1 MITVVKAGGGRAIDV
16 RAVAADVAKLVAA
29 GQDVVL
35 VHGGAVDIER
45 LGADLGATTRT
56 LTTPDGAVR
65 RYTDDRAIEVV
76 TLALDGAVKPRW
88 LTALSAHGTRAIG
101 LTGLDGGALRARRT
115 PARRAVV
122 DGHEV
127 VVRDDHS
134 GRITSVD
141 VALLRTLLD
150 AGYVPVL
157 SPPAMAEDGRPVNV
171 NADRAAAAVAAALSA
186 SALVLLTDMPGVLR
200 DPPDDATVL
209 EVCELPRSGA
219 LPPWAGGGMAIK
231 LLAAREALAGGVPT
245 VVVGDGRAD
254 EPIRRSLGGSGT
266 RVTLAPAEATGGGAD
281 DEPDRRV
288 VGLLRDM
295 LTIPSPSGEEE
306 RLARFLVDRLTEL
319 GLTAARDGAGNLVA
333 TTGTGHGP
341 VVLLIGHMDTTPG
354 PNDVRE
360 DADRL
365 TGRGA
370 ADAKGP
376 LAAMIAA
383 AAARPRFPG
392 TIIVAGAVEEETPGS
407 RGACHLAA
415 TLDRPDA
422 VIVGEP
428 GRWSNVIIGYKGKLD
443 LVYRVER
450 PATHPT
456 NPAQKATEAAMDFWH
471 AAVAAAGPRLDH
483 SAFDV
488 PGLTLCEMTGDIAG
502 ATLRLSYRTPVG
514 FDDAELLRRLR
525 EAAGDGRI
533 EVENSVRA
541 VRSGRANPVVRA
553 LLGAIR
559 AEGGRPRTVLKT
571 ATSDMNTLAEVWDCP
586 MATYGPGDNR
596 LGHADDEYIEIED
609 LLHGVRVLGAALD
622 DIGATWKEGI

>member
-1 MITVVKAGGGRAIDV
+1 MITVVKSGGGRAIDV
-16 RAVAADVAKLVAA
+16 RAVAADVAKMVAA
-29 GQDVVL
+29 GQEIVL
-35 VHGGAVDIER
+35 VHGGAADIER
-45 LGADLGATTRT
+45 LGTGLGATTRT
-56 LTTPDGAVR
+56 LTTPDGTVR

-88 LTALSAHGTRAIG
+88 LTALSGHGIRAIG
-101 LTGLDGGALRARRT
+101 LTGLDGGCVRARRT

-122 DGHEV
+122 DGREV

-134 GRITSVD
+134 GRIASVD
-141 VALLRTLLD
+141 AELLRGLLG

-186 SALVLLTDMPGVLR
+186 SSLVLLTDTPGVLGDPR
-200 DPPDDATVL
+200 DAASVLDA
-209 EVCELPRSGA
+209 CELPRTGA
-219 LPPWAGGGMAIK
+219 LPPWAEGGMAIK
-231 LLAAREALAGGVPT
+231 LLAAREALEGGVPT
-245 VVVGDGRAD
+245 VVIGDGRAD

-266 RVTLAPAEATGGGAD
+266 RVTLALPEGPAATASGD
-281 DEPDRRV
+281 PDRRV

-295 LTIPSPSGEEE
+295 LEIPSPSGEEE
-306 RLARFLVDRLTEL
+306 RLARFLVSRMAGL
-319 GLTAARDGAGNLVA
+319 GLSANRDMVGNVVA
-333 TTGTGHGP
+333 TTGTGNGP
-341 VVLLIGHMDTTPG
+341 VVLLVGHMDTTPG
-354 PNDVRE
+354 PNAVRE

-383 AAARPRFPG
+383 AAARPDFPG

-415 TLDRPDA
+415 TLERPDA

-428 GRWSNVIIGYKGKLD
+428 GRWSNVVIGYKGKLD

-456 NPAQKATEAAMDFWH
+456 NPAQKATEAAMDFWR
-471 AAVAAAGPRLDH
+471 AAVEAGGPRLDH
-483 SAFDV
+483 AAFDV
-488 PGLTLCEMTGDIAG
+488 PGLTLHEMTGDITG
-502 ATLRLSYRTPVG
+502 ATMRLSYRTPVG
-514 FDDAELLRRLR
+514 FDDGELLRRLR
-525 EAAGDGRI
+525 EAAGDARI

-541 VRSGRANPVVRA
+541 VRSSRANPVVRA

-596 LGHADDEYIEIED
+596 LGHADDEYIEIGD
-609 LLHGVRVLGAALD
+609 LLRGVRVLGAALD
-622 DIGATWKEGI
+622 DFGAAWKE